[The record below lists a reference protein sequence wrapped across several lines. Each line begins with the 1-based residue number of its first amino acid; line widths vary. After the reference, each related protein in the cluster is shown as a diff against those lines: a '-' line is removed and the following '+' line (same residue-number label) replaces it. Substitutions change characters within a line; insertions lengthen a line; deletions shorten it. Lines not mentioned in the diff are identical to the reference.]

1 LKIVLPEK
9 LWRSAML
16 DVILCLA

>member
-1 LKIVLPEK
+1 MVLPEK

-16 DVILCLA
+16 GVVLCLT

>member
-1 LKIVLPEK
+1 MVLPEK

-16 DVILCLA
+16 GIVLCLT